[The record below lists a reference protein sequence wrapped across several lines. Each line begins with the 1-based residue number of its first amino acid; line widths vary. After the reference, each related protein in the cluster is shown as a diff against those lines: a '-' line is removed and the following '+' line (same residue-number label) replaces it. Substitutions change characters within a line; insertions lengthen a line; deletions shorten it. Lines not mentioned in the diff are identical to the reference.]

1 METKFKFLDLTH
13 AYGFNNTYNIANC
26 RVGVAAINQKS

>member
-13 AYGFNNTYNIANC
+13 AYGFNNTYNIVNC
-26 RVGVAAINQKS
+26 RVEIAAMNLE